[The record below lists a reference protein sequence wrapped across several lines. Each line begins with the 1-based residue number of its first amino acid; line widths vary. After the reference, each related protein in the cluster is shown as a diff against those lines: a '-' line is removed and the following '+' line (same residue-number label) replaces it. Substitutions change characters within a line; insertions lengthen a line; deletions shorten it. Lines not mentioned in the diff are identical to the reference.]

1 MKGALALPDQ
11 EALHAVLT
19 FVLQVE
25 VGLPAKYLEMEV
37 EYFVLGVEHNVFAL
51 SLEDLSLE
59 VEQLILEIKRRVQR
73 TGVLPQ
79 VT

>member
-25 VGLPAKYLEMEV
+25 VGLPAKYLEMEGFLV
-37 EYFVLGVEHNVFAL
+37 RQG
-51 SLEDLSLE
+51 
-59 VEQLILEIKRRVQR
+59 
-73 TGVLPQ
+73 
-79 VT
+79 